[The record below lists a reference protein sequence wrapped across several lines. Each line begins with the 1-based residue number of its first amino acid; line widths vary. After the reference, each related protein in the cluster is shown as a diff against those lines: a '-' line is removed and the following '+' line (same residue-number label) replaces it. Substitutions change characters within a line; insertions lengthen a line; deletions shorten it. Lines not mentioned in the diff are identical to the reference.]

1 MSKADVGDMVVKA
14 EPFHQYSIKFCCHV
28 TDGSRW
34 QSALRLFGK
43 KKKKRQQTDSP
54 QCCKKNHF
62 DIQVALYQVR
72 YKYAWVSE
80 KETKG

>member
-1 MSKADVGDMVVKA
+1 MILSISLYNFIQQLYTMAVLKVMPLVLLCWPMMSKADVGDMVVKA

-43 KKKKRQQTDSP
+43 KKKKKTT
-54 QCCKKNHF
+54 N
-62 DIQVALYQVR
+62 
-72 YKYAWVSE
+72 
-80 KETKG
+80 

>member
-1 MSKADVGDMVVKA
+1 MAA
-14 EPFHQYSIKFCCHV
+14 
-28 TDGSRW
+28 DGSLL
-34 QSALRLFGK
+34 SGYLEK